1 MPDLRSRRACCSN
14 SNGGFS
20 LSALVLILAIFTLIA
35 AAAYL
40 QFRPSRTTSQTAG
53 AILHPVAREDF
64 LLTITERGEVR
75 SGAVTEVRSEVK
87 TKNTAGLAILR
98 LVPEGTKVEEGDF
111 LVELDSSALQEEL
124 TSQQILVNTS
134 EALVV
139 EAKNLYETALIAKQE
154 YLEGTFV
161 QERQTIES
169 EVFVAEENLNRA
181 QEYYEY
187 SKKLAA
193 KGYVNELQLEADR
206 FAVEKSRK
214 ELEAAE
220 TKLRVLEEF
229 TKQKMLKQLE
239 SDIVISKSKWEAEKN
254 SHSLEV
260 AKLEEIKDQIAKTV
274 ITAPRAGVVTYA
286 HDEDRRGND
295 EFLVEEGAVVRER
308 QTIINL
314 PDPSSMRVDVTIN
327 ESLIQFVKPGMR
339 AEIRPVGLGDT
350 VLRGKVAHVN
360 QYAEPTGWRRANVKD
375 YKAEVAIEELV
386 EGVRSGMT
394 ASVTIICFR
403 EDDALQTPVQ
413 TVFNHGGESFTL
425 VSEGDRWRLQPLEVG
440 PTNDKFY
447 VVRQGLEAGD
457 RVAMNPQRYLDE
469 VELPPLPAA
478 VRPSDSPESEPATAQ
493 SSDELEA
500 DAAATDPPSEAG

>member
-1 MPDLRSRRACCSN
+1 MPDTRLRRAAPLASD
-14 SNGGFS
+14 GGFS
-20 LSALVLILAIFTLIA
+20 LPALVLILAIFSLIA
-35 AAAYL
+35 AAAYWQL
-40 QFRPSRTTSQTAG
+40 RPTEKASQTTG
-53 AILHPVAREDF
+53 AILHSVVRDDF

-98 LVPEGTKVEEGDF
+98 LVPEGTVVEEGDF

-154 YLEGTFV
+154 YLQGTFV

-181 QEYYEY
+181 REYYEY

-220 TKLRVLEEF
+220 TKLQVLEQF
-229 TKQKMLKQLE
+229 TKQKMLKQFE
-239 SDIVISKSKWEAEKN
+239 SDIVITKSKWEAEKN

-274 ITAPRAGVVTYA
+274 ITAPRSGVVAYA
-286 HDEDRRGND
+286 HENDRRGGD

-327 ESLIQFVKPGMR
+327 ESLVQFVKPGMP

-350 VLRGKVAHVN
+350 VLRGKVVHVN

-375 YKAEVAIEELV
+375 YKAEVAIEELLD
-386 EGVRSGMT
+386 GVRSGMT
-394 ASVTIICFR
+394 ASTTIICFR

-413 TVFNHGGESFTL
+413 SVFTHGGEPFTL
-425 VSEGDRWRLQPLEVG
+425 VSDDGQWRPQPVEVG

-447 VVRQGLEAGD
+447 VVREGLAAGD
-457 RVAMNPQRYLDE
+457 QVAMNPQRYLDE
-469 VELPPLPAA
+469 IELPALPAA
-478 VRPSDSPESEPATAQ
+478 AQPPTEEEPATAQ
-493 SSDELEA
+493 ASEEPATSPAADRSTSD
-500 DAAATDPPSEAG
+500 AG